1 MFKSFLEQR
10 LNFIF
15 THLEEYQTS
24 LRPFQQEA
32 ASECKISDNLTIERR
47 GKITGLC
54 RICSL
59 HCLVPL
65 TQVFWNNV
73 SISFLR
79 IRKNTKCLYD
89 LSCKKQPVQKNGSI
103 TIERMEE
110 YWICTVK
117 FGSSDS
123 LGGLLYYFNGNL
135 ERHKSSVY
143 RNFMLS
149 FPISKWIVHCKQ
161 IAMILAFEWTAS
173 IYRFL

>member
-47 GKITGLC
+47 EDYWTVSDLQSALFGSSDSSILEQRLNFIFTHSEEYQM
-54 RICSL
+54 SL
-59 HCLVPL
+59 RP
-65 TQVFWNNV
+65 
-73 SISFLR
+73 FLQEAA
-79 IRKNTKCLYD
+79 
-89 LSCKKQPVQKNGSI
+89 SAKNGII
-103 TIERMEE
+103 TIERMED
-110 YWICTVK
+110 YWICTVQ

-143 RNFMLS
+143 KNFMLS